1 MLRSTIFATI
11 SIVSLLSIASI
22 ADAKERSSHQK
33 ATRHSQSKPT
43 LHLTAKQPQS
53 IVPQADL
60 QGIHQAIS
68 AYYRD
73 KNQALIPKQPK
84 NQTTKFFEVKSLKLI
99 SFSSNAAVLATE
111 VEQKHYTLTGTSI
124 KKTESS
130 RDKAE
135 NIRFKFEKIS
145 GKWQLKGDGKVEK

>member
-1 MLRSTIFATI
+1 MLRSTILTTI
-11 SIVSLLSIASI
+11 SIVSLLSIVTI

-33 ATRHSQSKPT
+33 STHRSHAQST
-43 LHLTAKQPQS
+43 LHLTTKKPS
-53 IVPQADL
+53 IVPQTDL

-84 NQTTKFFEVKSLKLI
+84 NQSTKFFEVKSLKLI
-99 SFSSNAAVLATE
+99 SFAGNVAVLATE
-111 VEQKHYTLTGTSI
+111 VEQKYYTLTGTSI
-124 KKTESS
+124 KKSEPS

-145 GKWQLKGDGKVEK
+145 GKWQLKGDGTVEK

>member
-1 MLRSTIFATI
+1 MLRATIFATI

-22 ADAKERSSHQK
+22 ADTKERASYHK
-33 ATRHSQSKPT
+33 ATRQSQSQPT

-53 IVPQADL
+53 LVPAADL

-84 NQTTKFFEVKSLKLI
+84 KQSTKFFEVKSLKLI
-99 SFSSNAAVLATE
+99 SFSSNVAVLATE
-111 VEQKHYTLTGTSI
+111 VEQKYYTLTGTSI
-124 KKTESS
+124 KKSEPS
-130 RDKAE
+130 RDRAE

-145 GKWQLKGDGKVEK
+145 GKWQLKGNGKVEK